1 MDIIIFVT
9 VVIIVIFVTVVI
21 IVITTI
27 LIIIRETVEHVRL
40 AVVVED
46 LAAQGERQVVAT
58 RYNRCN
64 MMVIMTKVVLPNIKT
79 QFGYCHRRRER
90 QQSPILKTFLSSL
103 HPREHTEGNHHKH
116 PHHRIEIL

>member
-64 MMVIMTKVVLPNIKT
+64 MLVIRTKVVFTK
-79 QFGYCHRRRER
+79 Y
-90 QQSPILKTFLSSL
+90 
-103 HPREHTEGNHHKH
+103 
-116 PHHRIEIL
+116 